1 MTILAVMIVVIY
13 ANAIAGDELSK
24 VFLMLLQLP
33 RNLQKMYLERHRLLF
48 ADPVGLVVLFVLF
61 VLFVVINT

>member
-24 VFLMLLQLP
+24 VFLMLQLP